1 MSKFTTYKLE
11 EIAEVQTGPFG
22 SQLHMSDYKKEGT
35 PIITV
40 EHLGEN
46 RIIHKNLPLVGD
58 EDKNRL
64 KKYTLKEGD
73 IVFSR
78 VGSVDR
84 CAYVSAKEDDWMFS
98 GRCLRVRTNDKVDSR
113 FLSFY
118 FNQESFKE
126 YIRMIAVVAT
136 MPSINTTILSEVE
149 IVLPPLKE
157 QKIIAEILSGLDDK
171 IDLLHRQNNTLD
183 QLAETI
189 FRQWF
194 IEESNSTQEICLGD
208 IVETI
213 NGYSYKSSE
222 LNPSENALVTLKSF
236 NRDGS
241 FRLDGFKEFTGKVNQ
256 RQIVKQ
262 GDLIVAHTD
271 ITQEAEVIGNPV
283 LVIED
288 PRYKTLVMTMDC
300 VKVVP
305 KNGNYSIPFLYYLMK
320 RPEFKFHCLGCSNGT
335 TVLHLSKTAIPSYTF
350 PKPNSDKLNL
360 FTEKAYELVQKTFVN
375 HNQIRTLT
383 KLRNTILPKLING
396 EAELMN

>member
-1 MSKFTTYKLE
+1 MSKFTTHKLE
-11 EIAEVQTGPFG
+11 EIADVQTGPFG

-64 KKYTLKEGD
+64 KKYILKEGD

-126 YIRMIAVVAT
+126 YIRMIAVGAT

-157 QKIIAEILSGLDDK
+157 QKLIAEILSSLDDK
-171 IDLLHRQNNTLD
+171 IFLLQRQNATLEE
-183 QLAETI
+183 LAVSI
-189 FRQWF
+189 FRQYF
-194 IEESNSTQEICLGD
+194 IEEVEDIWEIGILSDEFDFTMGQSPLGTDLNESRNGIIFYQGRSDFGFRFPTPRVYTTAPTRIAKPFDTLISVRAPVGDMNMAFEECCLGRG
-208 IVETI
+208 VAAFRYKE
-213 NGYSYKSSE
+213 NNEYYSYTYYKLRSLMEQIKQFEDNGSVFGSIGKDDFRKLE
-222 LNPSENALVTLKSF
+222 NIIPPDILVEKFQNEVKPIDDKIFLNTS
-236 NRDGS
+236 
-241 FRLDGFKEFTGKVNQ
+241 
-256 RQIVKQ
+256 QI
-262 GDLIVAHTD
+262 L
-271 ITQEAEVIGNPV
+271 
-283 LVIED
+283 
-288 PRYKTLVMTMDC
+288 
-300 VKVVP
+300 
-305 KNGNYSIPFLYYLMK
+305 
-320 RPEFKFHCLGCSNGT
+320 
-335 TVLHLSKTAIPSYTF
+335 
-350 PKPNSDKLNL
+350 
-360 FTEKAYELVQKTFVN
+360 
-375 HNQIRTLT
+375 TLT
-383 KLRNTILPKLING
+383 HIRNTILPKLING
-396 EAELMN
+396 IAELKN